1 MEFKVLRPQKNIIH
15 LKFKL
20 KRDLTK
26 TMLRFQEHFES
37 PKFRNQIFSLDQFKA
52 WYITVPENK
61 NKFNYYSKWSG
72 FNFPSKILKPF
83 YEGKFDPLTPEEK
96 TILDLLRD
104 ETGKFYVIATF
115 NNEDLKHETAH
126 ARFYIDPKYR
136 KEVKKVIK
144 TIDAKPIFKT
154 LKEMGYDK
162 SVWIDEVHAYLL
174 EDEAYFVKEFS
185 VDVENY
191 KEARKQL
198 AEIYRK

>member
-20 KRDLTK
+20 KRDLTR

-37 PKFRNQIFSLDQFKA
+37 PKFRGKVFSLEQFKT
-52 WYITVPENK
+52 WYASTTDSK
-61 NKFNYYSKWSG
+61 KFTYYSDWSG

-96 TILDLLRD
+96 TILDLLREEGD
-104 ETGKFYVIATF
+104 MFYVIATF
-115 NNEDLKHETAH
+115 KSEDVKHETAH
-126 ARFYIDPKYR
+126 AKFFVDAKYR
-136 KEVKKVIK
+136 KEVKRVIG
-144 TIDAKPIFKT
+144 TIDTKPIFKI

-174 EDEAYFVKEFS
+174 ETEEYFVKEFKI
-185 VDVENY
+185 DIEPY
-191 KEARKQL
+191 KEARRQL